1 MIKYNEAY
9 TNENGKIELLTK
21 LYKSNDTTK
30 YLFTFKLMVSDFIS
44 SLKEGIDNDEPFIS
58 FKEKFNITKQLDEDG
73 YEEILIN
80 GSYNTDNEKLN
91 VDFQN
96 YTYNFFGVPIEAIEY
111 IYFIDPKGI
120 DVNDMVLCKTTKA
133 LTIKEFIDILTKI
146 TYTDDTYLIIDYYLE
161 EITFLQN

>member
-96 YTYNFFGVPIEAIEY
+96 YTYNFFGVPVEAIEY

-146 TYTDDTYLIIDYYLE
+146 TYTDDTNLIIDYYLE

>member
-111 IYFIDPKGI
+111 IYFIDPRGI

-146 TYTDDTYLIIDYYLE
+146 THTDDTYLIIDYYLE